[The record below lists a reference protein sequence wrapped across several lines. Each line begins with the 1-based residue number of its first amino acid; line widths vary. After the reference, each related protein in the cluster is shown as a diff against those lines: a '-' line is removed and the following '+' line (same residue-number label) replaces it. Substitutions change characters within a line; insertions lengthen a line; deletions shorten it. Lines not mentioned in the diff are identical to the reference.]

1 MSASYKFLFKYIV
14 IGDSGVG
21 KSCLLLQFTDHKFQ
35 TVHEVTIGVEFGSRT
50 VQIDDQQIKLQV
62 FDTAGQETFRS
73 IARSYYRGAAGALL
87 VYDVTR
93 RETFQHLA
101 GWLRDAREYS
111 SPELVV
117 IVVGN
122 KSDMAA
128 ERQVTTEEGER
139 FAAENNLVFLETSAK
154 TAANVEEAFVSVAAS
169 VIKKIDDGV
178 IDPRTYPGIK
188 LGPAFVQSNPAAA
201 KAQQQQQQ
209 NVVLLTAPAPEKD
222 SASGSGCGC

>member
-1 MSASYKFLFKYIV
+1 M
-14 IGDSGVG
+14 
-21 KSCLLLQFTDHKFQ
+21 
-35 TVHEVTIGVEFGSRT
+35 
-50 VQIDDQQIKLQV
+50 
-62 FDTAGQETFRS
+62 
-73 IARSYYRGAAGALL
+73 
-87 VYDVTR
+87 YDVTR

-128 ERQVTTEEGER
+128 ERQVTTEEGAR

-154 TAANVEEAFVSVAAS
+154 TAANVEEAFVSVASS
-169 VIKKIDDGV
+169 VIKKIDSGV

-201 KAQQQQQQ
+201 KAQQQQQ
-209 NVVLLTAPAPEKD
+209 NVVLLTTPAPEKD
-222 SASGSGCGC
+222 GASGSGCGC

>member
-1 MSASYKFLFKYIV
+1 MFSRACRKIGSIHLFLSISSSFHLLFHTFKN
-14 IGDSGVG
+14 
-21 KSCLLLQFTDHKFQ
+21 QHTQ
-35 TVHEVTIGVEFGSRT
+35 
-50 VQIDDQQIKLQV
+50 
-62 FDTAGQETFRS
+62 DTAGQETFRS

-128 ERQVTTEEGER
+128 ERQVTTEEGAR

-154 TAANVEEAFVSVAAS
+154 TAANVEEAFVSVASS
-169 VIKKIDDGV
+169 VIKKIDSGV

-209 NVVLLTAPAPEKD
+209 NVVLLTTPAPEKD
-222 SASGSGCGC
+222 GASGSGCGC

>member
-201 KAQQQQQQ
+201 KAQQQQ

>member
-1 MSASYKFLFKYIV
+1 M
-14 IGDSGVG
+14 
-21 KSCLLLQFTDHKFQ
+21 LLLLLLLLRIGLLTRCACLHVFPRACRKIGPIHLFLHPPPFPHEPQHSQ
-35 TVHEVTIGVEFGSRT
+35 TLLSPSHHT
-50 VQIDDQQIKLQV
+50 Q
-62 FDTAGQETFRS
+62 DTAGQETFRS

-209 NVVLLTAPAPEKD
+209 QNVVLLTAPAPEKD